1 MLNRRFLISLYLLFG
16 LIIFLFA
23 QISLKGKAS
32 YYSDKLHGS
41 MMSNGERYHRDSLTC
56 AHKTYPLGTML
67 QVRNP
72 MNGKSVVVK
81 VTDRGP
87 FIPQRVIDLS
97 MAAAKELDMLQ
108 SGVCLVEITSYHEER
123 SPYRSSGKDG
133 RMELNLNFI
142 PCATFPVPQ
151 WQLDETTQAKIQ
163 KSPSIKNIKK
173 AADTLLKDQKSK

>member
-1 MLNRRFLISLYLLFG
+1 MPNRRFLISLYLLFG
-16 LIIFLFA
+16 LVIFLFA

-41 MMSNGERYHRDSLTC
+41 MMSNGEPYHRDSMTC

-67 QVRNP
+67 QVCNP
-72 MNGKSVVVK
+72 LNGKSVIVK

-97 MAAAKELDMLQ
+97 FAAAKELDMLQ
-108 SGVCLVEITSYHEER
+108 AGVCLVEITPYHEER
-123 SPYRSSGKDG
+123 TPYRSSGNGKHT
-133 RMELNLNFI
+133 ELNLNFI

-151 WQLDETTQAKIQ
+151 WQLDEITQEKIKQ
-163 KSPSIKNIKK
+163 APAIKNIQKLNTNKK
-173 AADTLLKDQKSK
+173 QRK